1 MDARPHCVLHIGCPK
16 TGTTSLQQFLT
27 VNRELLLRQG
37 VLYPRSL
44 LERPEELLHTALAS
58 YAVEESRP
66 RLRGEM
72 FAAQRQQRT
81 RLSRER
87 LQAAFTKE
95 LALHAGKLKTLI
107 FSNEHLGL
115 LLLAEAELV
124 RLKDLLAPH
133 CCRLTVLVYLR
144 RQDRIAT
151 SMYSTALRAGQ
162 GKQPMLPQ
170 NPVRMPHRPMY
181 EYHRMLSLWSRVFGR
196 EQLQIRLYEDC
207 RHRLLEDF
215 CEVSGVQPGPEAE
228 MLPPA
233 NTALSALGQAMLSRV
248 NESRLFSEA
257 QRLALVEV
265 LDHRNAGAPALPLRA
280 EAVAFYAHWRDTN
293 ERVRQDFLPAR
304 AAPLFDEDFS
314 QYPLTAKEVVPVFD
328 DALTLIQ
335 GLIAAGPVHASPEG
349 YRIISTGSSKRIAPP
364 TPKILPQA
372 QAGRQPE

>member
-1 MDARPHCVLHIGCPK
+1 MDARPHCILHIGCPK

-27 VNRELLLRQG
+27 LNREFLLSQG

-58 YAVEESRP
+58 YALEESRP
-66 RLRGEM
+66 RLRGEL

-81 RLSRER
+81 LMLREH
-87 LQAAFTKE
+87 LQAAFMEE
-95 LALHAGKLKTLI
+95 LALHAGKLKTIIL
-107 FSNEHLGL
+107 SNEHLEL

-133 CCRLTVLVYLR
+133 CSRLTVLVYLR

-151 SMYSTALRAGQ
+151 SMYSSALRAGQ
-162 GKQPMLPQ
+162 GKPPILPQ
-170 NPVRMPHRPMY
+170 NPVRMPRRPMY

-196 EQLQIRLYEDC
+196 EHLQIRLYEDC

-215 CEVSGVQPGPEAE
+215 CEVSGVQLGPEAE
-228 MLPPA
+228 IPPPA
-233 NTALSALGQAMLSRV
+233 NTALSALGQAMLSRI
-248 NESRLFSEA
+248 NQSRLFSEA
-257 QRLALVEV
+257 QRLLLVEV
-265 LDHRNAGAPALPLRA
+265 LDRSNAGAPALPLRA
-280 EAVAFYAHWRDTN
+280 EAVAFYADWRATN

-328 DALTLIQ
+328 DALTLIH
-335 GLIAAGPVHASPEG
+335 GLMAAGPVQANTDG
-349 YRIISTGSSKRIAPP
+349 YRIISTGSSKRIAPAV
-364 TPKILPQA
+364 PKVLPQA
-372 QAGRQPE
+372 KDGRQPE